1 MKKNILRLVLVA
13 SVCRAL
19 VPTQYPTYTV
29 DFDEP
34 AATRYNKMFEDFK
47 EPLLEMEQYWY
58 GIIPEYAR
66 SIIRDNMD

>member
-1 MKKNILRLVLVA
+1 
-13 SVCRAL
+13 
-19 VPTQYPTYTV
+19 V

-66 SIIRDNMD
+66 SLIRDNMD